1 MTLNKL
7 KVRVIVNYSKSSEP
21 KIVEL
26 SLTLKDNLPAIRE
39 ILKNDNTIEMNDTLL
54 FSKKFTDGLAEI
66 SRENEKDF
74 TLNDIIEK
82 SNDVKT
88 SYTLRLIETSTYWKF
103 LNDLHKLD
111 FGCTMTSNGI
121 KRANQRAFITEK
133 YQLNE
138 IDITE
143 DEEVEFNSWEDRMI
157 KKNLFFVPNMNVKYF
172 AKIGIKHE
180 NGYYDDIDKNT
191 YKYRVYKKV
200 SFKIQNLKATDDF
213 IKRVND
219 ALKLE
224 DLKNFLQITEEY
236 GQFIPSEVIL
246 GKRFQIDNET
256 KEKEDLLNDYRKWD
270 TIELLEPTSIFEL
283 VDDDLRE
290 RLYSFFGKRILYSK
304 IETEVIGDD
313 KNVRTKTMELP
324 KRISEI
330 ISNKHADCSIFATAI
345 GLKDHYHCQILTS
358 DKEPKLIIH
367 RLKEKSKGKDSEL
380 VIGWMVVGNDTNF
393 KSIFPDYNTKSFNN
407 TQFKVLKIDTN
418 DINVINGVV
427 DLNDLMPSTEKPYY
441 IGIPYMDELDPVI
454 GHYFFNDRKKL
465 YIFPYSSKDELR
477 ELPKF
482 SLRLLMMT
490 VPSGIFEK
498 NVNNLNNTINFDNID
513 EFKNFKNIPKFIS
526 LYSKKNERGSILLK
540 QRPTHIKVKFPNNK
554 PSFNKKVI
562 RKLSDDN
569 ENLKCS
575 FFVPFERF
583 GNKVSEALKVLTN
596 LKNSKDHF
604 FNKENATL
612 LERLINDIENIK
624 NFVDYHISSSEEI
637 SKSKILII
645 LKIKKLF
652 EARKFEKS
660 FDNNLVNIQR
670 SIEGSKER
678 DNNNETRD
686 VEVPTDD
693 DEIKVPTDDDEI
705 KVPTDDDENT
715 DDVSIVYTK
724 DANENKTNNNIIRV
738 PTDDANDNSSKI
750 QTKIIIDTNVPK
762 DNDSVELVLSPTDIS
777 IPTGKS
783 TIFSSSEIDE
793 NGNETTIK
801 TEIKPGKNGKP
812 ATTVRKNT
820 IDSKGT
826 TIFELTT
833 LFFEPEEN
841 SSEGKEITESD
852 KSMTILQGDQ
862 LTKTGDSR
870 KMKKKTKTYSKN
882 ETNDFGIV
890 TSTTTE
896 IKTDEDGKPT
906 VTVTTEKFIGNK
918 DEKIPETKFSSSEI
932 DENGNVTTTTTE
944 TTTRE
949 DGKTEA
955 RVRIETKDLN
965 DKTIHN
971 ESFVSRPEEISSDVN
986 KEETTLEMV
995 KTDSF
1000 GVPMKNQTNTLF
1012 SETDEHGIKTI
1023 ITTTIKTRAKETKVP
1038 EVIIKKVKI
1047 NDNKLLKS

>member
-1 MTLNKL
+1 MSFSEMSFSDFSSRLET
-7 KVRVIVNYSKSSEP
+7 VIVLSEEIVKSCQSAKNH
-21 KIVEL
+21 KIL
-26 SLTLKDNLPAIRE
+26 
-39 ILKNDNTIEMNDTLL
+39 
-54 FSKKFTDGLAEI
+54 
-66 SRENEKDF
+66 
-74 TLNDIIEK
+74 
-82 SNDVKT
+82 
-88 SYTLRLIETSTYWKF
+88 
-103 LNDLHKLD
+103 
-111 FGCTMTSNGI
+111 
-121 KRANQRAFITEK
+121 
-133 YQLNE
+133 
-138 IDITE
+138 
-143 DEEVEFNSWEDRMI
+143 
-157 KKNLFFVPNMNVKYF
+157 
-172 AKIGIKHE
+172 
-180 NGYYDDIDKNT
+180 
-191 YKYRVYKKV
+191 
-200 SFKIQNLKATDDF
+200 
-213 IKRVND
+213 
-219 ALKLE
+219 
-224 DLKNFLQITEEY
+224 
-236 GQFIPSEVIL
+236 
-246 GKRFQIDNET
+246 
-256 KEKEDLLNDYRKWD
+256 
-270 TIELLEPTSIFEL
+270 
-283 VDDDLRE
+283 
-290 RLYSFFGKRILYSK
+290 
-304 IETEVIGDD
+304 
-313 KNVRTKTMELP
+313 
-324 KRISEI
+324 
-330 ISNKHADCSIFATAI
+330 
-345 GLKDHYHCQILTS
+345 
-358 DKEPKLIIH
+358 
-367 RLKEKSKGKDSEL
+367 
-380 VIGWMVVGNDTNF
+380 
-393 KSIFPDYNTKSFNN
+393 
-407 TQFKVLKIDTN
+407 
-418 DINVINGVV
+418 
-427 DLNDLMPSTEKPYY
+427 
-441 IGIPYMDELDPVI
+441 
-454 GHYFFNDRKKL
+454 
-465 YIFPYSSKDELR
+465 
-477 ELPKF
+477 
-482 SLRLLMMT
+482 
-490 VPSGIFEK
+490 
-498 NVNNLNNTINFDNID
+498 
-513 EFKNFKNIPKFIS
+513 
-526 LYSKKNERGSILLK
+526 
-540 QRPTHIKVKFPNNK
+540 
-554 PSFNKKVI
+554 
-562 RKLSDDN
+562 
-569 ENLKCS
+569 
-575 FFVPFERF
+575 ERF

-693 DEIKVPTDDDEI
+693 DEIKVPTDVDEIKVPTDVDEIKVPTDDDEIKVPTDDDEIKVPTDVDEIKVPADDDEIKVPTDVDEIKVPTDVDEIKVPTDDDEIKVPTDDDEIKVPTDDDEIKVPTDDDEIKVPTDDDEIKVPTDVDEIKVPTDVDEI

-841 SSEGKEITESD
+841 SSEGKVITESD

-971 ESFVSRPEEISSDVN
+971 ESFVSRPDDVN

-1023 ITTTIKTRAKETKVP
+1023 ITTIIKTRAKETKVP

>member
-1 MTLNKL
+1 MSFSEMSFSDFSSRLET
-7 KVRVIVNYSKSSEP
+7 VIVLSEEIVKSCQSAKNH
-21 KIVEL
+21 KIL
-26 SLTLKDNLPAIRE
+26 
-39 ILKNDNTIEMNDTLL
+39 
-54 FSKKFTDGLAEI
+54 
-66 SRENEKDF
+66 
-74 TLNDIIEK
+74 
-82 SNDVKT
+82 
-88 SYTLRLIETSTYWKF
+88 
-103 LNDLHKLD
+103 
-111 FGCTMTSNGI
+111 
-121 KRANQRAFITEK
+121 
-133 YQLNE
+133 
-138 IDITE
+138 
-143 DEEVEFNSWEDRMI
+143 
-157 KKNLFFVPNMNVKYF
+157 
-172 AKIGIKHE
+172 
-180 NGYYDDIDKNT
+180 
-191 YKYRVYKKV
+191 
-200 SFKIQNLKATDDF
+200 
-213 IKRVND
+213 
-219 ALKLE
+219 
-224 DLKNFLQITEEY
+224 
-236 GQFIPSEVIL
+236 
-246 GKRFQIDNET
+246 
-256 KEKEDLLNDYRKWD
+256 
-270 TIELLEPTSIFEL
+270 
-283 VDDDLRE
+283 
-290 RLYSFFGKRILYSK
+290 
-304 IETEVIGDD
+304 
-313 KNVRTKTMELP
+313 
-324 KRISEI
+324 
-330 ISNKHADCSIFATAI
+330 
-345 GLKDHYHCQILTS
+345 
-358 DKEPKLIIH
+358 
-367 RLKEKSKGKDSEL
+367 
-380 VIGWMVVGNDTNF
+380 
-393 KSIFPDYNTKSFNN
+393 
-407 TQFKVLKIDTN
+407 
-418 DINVINGVV
+418 
-427 DLNDLMPSTEKPYY
+427 
-441 IGIPYMDELDPVI
+441 
-454 GHYFFNDRKKL
+454 
-465 YIFPYSSKDELR
+465 
-477 ELPKF
+477 
-482 SLRLLMMT
+482 
-490 VPSGIFEK
+490 
-498 NVNNLNNTINFDNID
+498 
-513 EFKNFKNIPKFIS
+513 
-526 LYSKKNERGSILLK
+526 
-540 QRPTHIKVKFPNNK
+540 
-554 PSFNKKVI
+554 
-562 RKLSDDN
+562 
-569 ENLKCS
+569 
-575 FFVPFERF
+575 ERF

-686 VEVPTDD
+686 VE
-693 DEIKVPTDDDEI
+693 VPTDDDEI

-841 SSEGKEITESD
+841 SSEGKVITESD

-971 ESFVSRPEEISSDVN
+971 ESFVSRPDDVN

-1023 ITTTIKTRAKETKVP
+1023 ITTIIKTRAKETKVP

>member
-1 MTLNKL
+1 MTSNKL
-7 KVRVIVNYSKSSEP
+7 KVRVIINYSKSSEP

-82 SNDVKT
+82 SNDVET

-236 GQFIPSEVIL
+236 GQFIPTEVIL

-270 TIELLEPTSIFEL
+270 TIELLDPISIFEL

-454 GHYFFNDRKKL
+454 GHYFFNDQMS
-465 YIFPYSSKDELR
+465 FSEMSFSDFSS
-477 ELPKF
+477 
-482 SLRLLMMT
+482 RLET
-490 VPSGIFEK
+490 VIVLSEEIVKSCQSAK
-498 NVNNLNNTINFDNID
+498 NH
-513 EFKNFKNIPKFIS
+513 K
-526 LYSKKNERGSILLK
+526 IL
-540 QRPTHIKVKFPNNK
+540 
-554 PSFNKKVI
+554 
-562 RKLSDDN
+562 
-569 ENLKCS
+569 
-575 FFVPFERF
+575 ERF

-686 VEVPTDD
+686 DDEIKVPTDD

-705 KVPTDDDENT
+705 KVPTDDDEIKVPTDVDEIKVPTDVDEIT

-738 PTDDANDNSSKI
+738 PTDDAKDNSSKI
-750 QTKIIIDTNVPK
+750 PTKIIIDTNVPK

-777 IPTGKS
+777 IPIGKS
-783 TIFSSSEIDE
+783 TIFSSEIDE
-793 NGNETTIK
+793 NGNKTTIK

-812 ATTVRKNT
+812 ATIVRKNT

-833 LFFEPEEN
+833 LFSEPEEN

-971 ESFVSRPEEISSDVN
+971 ESFVSRPGEISSDVN
-986 KEETTLEMV
+986 KDETALEMV

-1000 GVPMKNQTNTLF
+1000 GVPMKNQTNTLI

-1023 ITTTIKTRAKETKVP
+1023 ITTIIKTRAKETKVP